1 VAGLCAGLPALC
13 LTEPVRLFRVL
24 SCALFFCL
32 FAGFASGSSSSVA
45 ISVAPSDAPPLRLS
59 ESLGE
64 VVTDLEGF
72 IPEFMGEQRIPGL
85 AIALIRNGEIAWQE
99 GFGVANV
106 ITRRPVTADTL
117 FEVASNGKVLTA
129 YIALRL
135 VDQGVLS
142 LDAPLNSYLSEP
154 WLPASEYRDA
164 ITLRHVLSHSS
175 GLGHGAFS
183 RENLFEPGL
192 GYSYSA
198 VGFLYLQV
206 VLEQI
211 TGQSLEDLAIELLFR
226 PLGMAS
232 SSFVNREDLTSRS
245 ANGHLWALVPVVLM
259 AVLFLVAVA
268 LIAIPGW
275 FVLRVWTGRWRLSG
289 RVVWGVVVAAL
300 VFSILSTFL
309 FFRRIDW
316 LEFAWL
322 FALCGLVVVGVPALT
337 VLAARVRLRA
347 FSRLRPW
354 DRTALTLATAVLA
367 VIALGLIAFM
377 TRNLPLPRWPAVSP
391 SAAGSVRAPAGDMA
405 TFLIELA
412 HPMLLEPQTV
422 AELQTAQVALTRNLS
437 WGLGPGIL
445 DGPEGKALWQ
455 WGQHIDFQSVMI
467 IYPEHGLGV
476 VVLTNSDLLN
486 PDVAIGVAHRALGG
500 PIEPLLRASH
510 LAFNY
515 RPQP

>member
-1 VAGLCAGLPALC
+1 LLAG
-13 LTEPVRLFRVL
+13 
-24 SCALFFCL
+24 S
-32 FAGFASGSSSSVA
+32 ASDSESSAA
-45 ISVAPSDAPPLRLS
+45 IATAPTDAPPLRLA
-59 ESLGE
+59 EPIGE
-64 VVTDLEGF
+64 VVTDLESF
-72 IPEFMGEQRIPGL
+72 IPEYMHAQRVPGL
-85 AIALIRNGEIAWQE
+85 AIALIRSGEIAWEE

-106 ITRRPVTADTL
+106 FTRRPVTADTL

-142 LDAPLNSYLSEP
+142 LDAPLNSYLREP

-164 ITLRHVLSHSS
+164 ITLRQVLSHSS

-183 RENLFEPGL
+183 RENLFEPGR

-198 VGFLYLQV
+198 VGFLYLQE
-206 VLEQI
+206 VLEQV
-211 TGQSLEDLAIELLFR
+211 TGQSLEDLAADLLFA
-226 PLGMAS
+226 PLGMSS
-232 SSFVNREDLTSRS
+232 SSFVNREELTSRS

-259 AVLFLVAVA
+259 GVLFLVVVT

-275 FVLRVWTGRWRLSG
+275 LVLRVWTGRWRPSG
-289 RVVWGVVVAAL
+289 RVAWGWLAAAL
-300 VFSILSTFL
+300 VVSILTAFL
-309 FFRRIDW
+309 FFRHIDW

-322 FALCGLVVVGVPALT
+322 FAACGLVVVGVPVLT
-337 VLAARVRLRA
+337 VVAARARLRA
-347 FSRLRPW
+347 VSRLRPW
-354 DRTALTLATAVLA
+354 ARTVLTLAAAVLA
-367 VIALGLIAFM
+367 VIALGLIAFV
-377 TRNLPLPRWPAVSP
+377 TRNLPLPRWPSVSP

-412 HPMLLEPQTV
+412 HPEMLEPKT
-422 AELQTAQVALTRNLS
+422 ADELQTAQIELARDLS

-445 DGPEGKALWQ
+445 HGPEGKALWQ

-486 PDVAIGVAHRALGG
+486 PDVAIEVAHRALGG
-500 PIEPLLRASH
+500 QIEPILRASH
-510 LAFNY
+510 LDFNY
-515 RPQP
+515 GPQQ